1 MKTGML
7 WFDNDPKTDLPTK
20 ISRAAAYYQKKY
32 GQMPDVCFVHPT
44 MMGGASLKPQGID
57 VRPTR
62 QVLPHHLWLGV
73 MEPMPAGLAG

>member
-20 ISRAAAYYQKKY
+20 ISRAAAYYLKKY
-32 GQMPDVCFVHPT
+32 GEMPDVCFVHPT
-44 MMGGASLKPQGID
+44 MTAGIQQRAQGIQ
-57 VRPTR
+57 VKVTR

-73 MEPMPAGLAG
+73 TDAIFTAA